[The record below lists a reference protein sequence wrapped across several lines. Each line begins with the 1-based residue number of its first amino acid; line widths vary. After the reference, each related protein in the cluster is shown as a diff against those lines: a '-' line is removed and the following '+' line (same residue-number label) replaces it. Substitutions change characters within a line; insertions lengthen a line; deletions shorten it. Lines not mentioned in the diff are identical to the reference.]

1 MANFLTTNAI
11 SHRIEEIILQAK
23 DRIILISPYLKIP
36 DLILERL
43 KDAAKRDIKITIIY
57 GKNKL
62 TATEEQKVFALNNTT
77 IYYFENLHAKCYF
90 NGQNMII
97 TSMNIHEYSEKNN
110 REMGILLNTSDD
122 FHVFNY
128 AYKEAMSI
136 FKHAIKQEKGYCI
149 RCLKLLKLN
158 SSKPFCFGCYYSEKY
173 KNKCLGTH
181 CHQCGKTTESS
192 LTNPICSRCK
202 ND

>member
-11 SHRIEEIILQAK
+11 SHQIEEIILQAK
-23 DRIILISPYLKIP
+23 DRIVLISPYLKIP

-43 KDAAKRDIKITIIY
+43 KDAARRNIKITLIY
-57 GKNKL
+57 GKNRL
-62 TATEEQKVFALNNTT
+62 TSSEEQKVFGLKNTT

-90 NGQNMII
+90 NGKNMII

-110 REMGILLNTSDD
+110 REMGILLNIIDD
-122 FHVFNY
+122 FDIFNH

-149 RCLKLLKLN
+149 GCLKLLKLN
-158 SSKPFCFGCYYSEKY
+158 SFKPFCLKCFSEKY
-173 KNKCLGTH
+173 KNKCLGAY
-181 CHQCGKTTESS
+181 CHQCGKTAESS
-192 LTNPICSRCK
+192 LTSPICSTCK
-202 ND
+202 NY